1 LSCQLLIFV
10 GISVL
15 FATLI
20 ALITSQS
27 TDGGFRYK
35 YIGCFHD
42 EGGKPNRALP
52 LRYFNAKKYVNW
64 KLEDYNFKKVIDLCA
79 AHARNRSDVSLFGV
93 QYYGECWGGKA
104 GSNYRR
110 HGKSK
115 NCMQLPGVPGMGK
128 GWTNAVYEL
137 ICKCYVA
144 CLFFLKLF
152 KPGDGDKF
160 LVLDLCAL
168 FSG

>member
-1 LSCQLLIFV
+1 M
-10 GISVL
+10 